1 MREPVTR
8 SGSWRALDAAAFDA
22 AVERVVAGLVAAP
35 ADDTAGARVIARLL
49 ATPSRRGPTPR
60 LLLAPAAA
68 LLAVLVVAYVQRAP
82 HSPLEGTVAHPP
94 VTPPVIAASVTPTPR
109 RHRRRR

>member
-35 ADDTAGARVIARLL
+35 ADDTAGARVVARLL

-82 HSPLEGTVAHPP
+82 HSPIEGTVAHPP
-94 VTPPVIAASVTPTPR
+94 VNR
-109 RHRRRR
+109 R